1 MNKTIVVE
9 AGKSEKSYWKDIWTY
24 RELFY
29 VFSVARRYVLQKNR
43 KEILRRHLIYKL

>member
-24 RELFY
+24 RELLMFLAWRGVMY
-29 VFSVARRYVLQKNR
+29 FR
-43 KEILRRHLIYKL
+43 KTEKKFADVI